1 MEKLTIP
8 MRYTVDLDKPTRE
21 LRLDAPLVKGDKAA
35 HVLIVTVERGGA
47 AFMLAGVSCIGYAV
61 LANRQ
66 TVVIQGTAAG
76 NEARVLLPAACYSVP
91 GRISLLVQLAV
102 EGEQLTPLCLS
113 GNVCAGATEAVI
125 DPGAIVPNL
134 GELLAMVAE
143 VKAAIGRADT
153 AAGGADAAAGRADA
167 AGGAANEAAGR
178 ADAAVGRADA
188 AVKAAVGRADAA
200 AGRADAAA
208 GGADAAAGRADAA
221 VGRADAAAGRAGSVA
236 DAVAKAEELRGTVEA
251 ARVTAEKARA
261 AAEGARETVE
271 AARVT
276 AEKGRV
282 SEEAARVTAEGARQ
296 SSTAAAIRSANTAT
310 SAADAA
316 AGRADASAGAAAAAG
331 AAATAAAGAIDGM
344 TVSAKDVPA
353 GEPVS
358 AVISDASGHKHI
370 EFGLRQ
376 GERGAKGESGA
387 NTALAPGLF
396 GLYVSEAGRLMLVHN
411 DNEPVPPLGIDDR
424 GHLVYRIS

>member
-167 AGGAANEAAGR
+167 AGGTANEAA
-178 ADAAVGRADA
+178 
-188 AVKAAVGRADAA
+188 GRADAA
-200 AGRADAAA
+200 AGRADAAGGAANAAA
-208 GGADAAAGRADAA
+208 GRADAAAGRADAA
-221 VGRADAAAGRAGSVA
+221 VVRADAAVGRADAA
-236 DAVAKAEELRGTVEA
+236 
-251 ARVTAEKARA
+251 
-261 AAEGARETVE
+261 
-271 AARVT
+271 
-276 AEKGRV
+276 
-282 SEEAARVTAEGARQ
+282 
-296 SSTAAAIRSANTAT
+296 
-310 SAADAA
+310 
-316 AGRADASAGAAAAAG
+316 
-331 AAATAAAGAIDGM
+331 
-344 TVSAKDVPA
+344 
-353 GEPVS
+353 
-358 AVISDASGHKHI
+358 
-370 EFGLRQ
+370 
-376 GERGAKGESGA
+376 
-387 NTALAPGLF
+387 
-396 GLYVSEAGRLMLVHN
+396 
-411 DNEPVPPLGIDDR
+411 
-424 GHLVYRIS
+424 

>member
-167 AGGAANEAAGR
+167 A
-178 ADAAVGRADA
+178 VGRADA
-188 AVKAAVGRADAA
+188 AVN
-200 AGRADAAA
+200 
-208 GGADAAAGRADAA
+208 AA

-236 DAVAKAEELRGTVEA
+236 DAVAWAEELRGTVEA
-251 ARVTAEKARA
+251 ARVTAEKARV
-261 AAEGARETVE
+261 AAEGTRETME

-282 SEEAARVTAEGARQ
+282 SDEAARVTAEGARQ